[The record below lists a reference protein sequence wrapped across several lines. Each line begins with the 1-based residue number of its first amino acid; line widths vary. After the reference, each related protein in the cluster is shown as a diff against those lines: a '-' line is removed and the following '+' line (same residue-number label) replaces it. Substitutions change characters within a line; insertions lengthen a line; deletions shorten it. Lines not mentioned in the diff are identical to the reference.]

1 MKATKII
8 LAVIAATLLSVGCS
22 KDDAAHLRIR
32 YDTSSYGGIAIYPYD
47 PESEAISQRPIYSRS
62 FSEINNEITIELNP
76 GDYMLKYNTVTNPAY
91 IGQVAFRINPDKETY
106 IAMFSSVNVY

>member
-1 MKATKII
+1 MKAAKII
-8 LAVIAATLLSVGCS
+8 LAVIAAALLSVGCS

-62 FSEINNEITIELNP
+62 FSDINNEITIELNP
-76 GDYMLKYNTVTNPAY
+76 GDYMLEYAFKNSAHSKP
-91 IGQVAFRINPDKETY
+91 VAFRINPGKETY